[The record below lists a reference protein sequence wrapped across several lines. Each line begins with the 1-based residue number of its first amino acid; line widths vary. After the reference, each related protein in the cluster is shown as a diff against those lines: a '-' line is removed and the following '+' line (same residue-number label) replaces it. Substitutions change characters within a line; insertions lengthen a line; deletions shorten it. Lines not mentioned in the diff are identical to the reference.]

1 MRSGLLLSQWV
12 DIITV
17 DRPMN
22 LAKACI
28 GLTKTQTHTSKQ
40 TNEPIQKPSSPQ
52 PHPILHLGCSAFMS
66 LFFSPSFFV
75 SPSTPIWCVW
85 TRPLAANSLPW
96 TPSAVWLSTVSWA
109 WLLVSGRDRPVL
121 SPVQHAAF
129 CRPASSFTEGSTH
142 RQRGRDEKVV
152 CQALALRLFD
162 FQSLMTNSCLG
173 APRQKHFQ
181 SKPASFLPLEKRKVS
196 PHGAFWHFIQ
206 NIILKQDLFPL
217 SPQLQI

>member
-1 MRSGLLLSQWV
+1 MS
-12 DIITV
+12 
-17 DRPMN
+17 PY
-22 LAKACI
+22 KA
-28 GLTKTQTHTSKQ
+28 
-40 TNEPIQKPSSPQ
+40 Q
-52 PHPILHLGCSAFMS
+52 PHPTPPHSPPWLLCLYVIVFLPQFLCLSFYPHL
-66 LFFSPSFFV
+66 V
-75 SPSTPIWCVW
+75 CVW

-152 CQALALRLFD
+152 CQALALCLFD

-181 SKPASFLPLEKRKVS
+181 SKLASFLFLEKRKVS
-196 PHGAFWHFIQ
+196 QHGPF
-206 NIILKQDLFPL
+206 DTLFK
-217 SPQLQI
+217 I

>member
-1 MRSGLLLSQWV
+1 
-12 DIITV
+12 
-17 DRPMN
+17 
-22 LAKACI
+22 
-28 GLTKTQTHTSKQ
+28 
-40 TNEPIQKPSSPQ
+40 
-52 PHPILHLGCSAFMS
+52 MS

-129 CRPASSFTEGSTH
+129 CRPASSFTEGNTH
-142 RQRGRDEKVV
+142 RQRGCDEKVV
-152 CQALALRLFD
+152 CQALALCLFD

-173 APRQKHFQ
+173 APRQKHFF
-181 SKPASFLPLEKRKVS
+181 SLVSVFSAPWEKKSVPAWT
-196 PHGAFWHFIQ
+196 FWHFIQ
-206 NIILKQDLFPL
+206 NIIYK
-217 SPQLQI
+217 SRISSHYRHN